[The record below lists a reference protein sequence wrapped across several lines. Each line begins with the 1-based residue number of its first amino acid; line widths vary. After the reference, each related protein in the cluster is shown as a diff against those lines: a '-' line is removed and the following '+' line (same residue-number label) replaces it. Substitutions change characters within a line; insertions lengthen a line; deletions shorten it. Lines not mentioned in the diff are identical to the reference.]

1 MKLRW
6 TPEAEQDRED
16 IFDYIAQ
23 DNEPAAVTMDA
34 LFSDAAHNLTDFP
47 QIGRIGQ
54 IPGTREWIPHESYR
68 LVYEIEGDTVWILAL
83 VSTSKQWPPAN
94 RKR

>member
-16 IFDYIAQ
+16 IFDYIVR

-34 LFSDAAHNLTDFP
+34 LFSDVAHNLTDFP

-54 IPGTREWIPHESYR
+54 IPGARE
-68 LVYEIEGDTVWILAL
+68 
-83 VSTSKQWPPAN
+83 
-94 RKR
+94 